1 MEEPWVGLA
10 PWRGQR
16 GVSGKCESGAPWA
29 RSSSLGL
36 DARPALACAAWL
48 YAYGLYFS
56 PILREQ
62 GQKWVVFLRF
72 AFRPAQAP
80 RISPQQS
87 LLLPNRGAHHHST
100 HMTYRSPPAW
110 APWITPT
117 AVG

>member
-1 MEEPWVGLA
+1 M
-10 PWRGQR
+10 
-16 GVSGKCESGAPWA
+16 SGKCESGASWA
-29 RSSSLGL
+29 RSYSLGL
-36 DARPALACAAWL
+36 DARPALAVTAWL
-48 YAYGLYFS
+48 YAYGLCFS

-62 GQKWVVFLRF
+62 GQKCVVFLRI
-72 AFRPAQAP
+72 AFRPARES
-80 RISPQQS
+80 RISPQHS